1 MELATPPTRAEIYR
15 RTVEIHSPMLYID
28 NPSKRIAR
36 DHRAIPEP
44 SNMAGL
50 LTMSPS
56 LPIDMLETADVTRYD
71 TETNETSR

>member
-1 MELATPPTRAEIYR
+1 
-15 RTVEIHSPMLYID
+15 MLYID

-56 LPIDMLETADVTRYD
+56 LPINMLETADVTRYD
-71 TETNETSR
+71 AETNETSR